1 MNMTSDQRPPE
12 EKLQMHSEE
21 AQIVR
26 PTLRTVFFQDG
37 RMCIERTDGNSL
49 TLSRTGRVI
58 RHRADRNKRSETIAK

>member
-1 MNMTSDQRPPE
+1 MISEQRPPE
-12 EKLQMHSEE
+12 EKLQQTTE

-37 RMCIERTDGNSL
+37 RMCIERTDGDSV

-58 RHRADRNKRSETIAK
+58 KHRADRSKRSETIAK

>member
-1 MNMTSDQRPPE
+1 MISEQRPPE
-12 EKLQMHSEE
+12 EKLQMTAQD

-37 RMCIERTDGNSL
+37 RMCIERTDGNSV

-58 RHRADRNKRSETIAK
+58 RHRADRTKRSESIAK